1 MKRLALLGSTGSI
14 GTNTLDVLAD
24 CPDRFELVS
33 LSAGRNVALLLEQV
47 KRFRPKR
54 VYIAEDASDV
64 VSELRALGTEVELGQ
79 EGLEILA
86 TDPDVDLV
94 VNGLVAGLG
103 LRPTVAAIRAGKDVA
118 IANKETLVV
127 AGQVVTELA
136 TDRGIQ
142 LIPLDSELT
151 PLWQALEKVSPS
163 KVSRIILPASGGPF
177 FDATF
182 ESMVSVTPEEALNHP
197 TWKMGPKITVDSATL
212 MNKGFE
218 VSEATWLLGLPE
230 TKIDVVIHR
239 QSIIHCLIEYLDGSL
254 QAHMSTPDMR
264 LPIQQALTHPE
275 TLPSRAAPLDLVSV
289 GTLSFHEPDLE
300 RFPCLALSYEA
311 AQEGGTA
318 PAVLNAANEIGVY
331 SFLDGRIGFMDV
343 PSVVRKALDAHSNG
357 VDCDLDA
364 IFEADRWGREKAEGI
379 VKTISR

>member
-254 QAHMSTPDMR
+254 QAHMSMPDMR
-264 LPIQQALTHPE
+264 LPNQQALTHPE